1 MSQCRDLVRKDG
13 LRAKDSAKEIPM
25 KKSLL
30 YLAIATLLLQ
40 PGTVRSEERLRIMA
54 ANTSSGNFQSYPES
68 GPGANIFR
76 ALAPDVVLIQE
87 WNVNSTR
94 NGPNDAAA
102 LRGWVDE
109 IFGGDFHFFREPG
122 GQSIPNGVIS
132 RFPILE
138 SGEWD
143 DTKVG
148 DRDFAFARID
158 IPGDQELFVVSVH
171 LSTMAGK
178 RGDQARALVEAINR
192 KVPPGDF
199 LVVGGDFN
207 TDRRNEAVPTTLRAV
222 VDTMAPFPHDG
233 EAENGNTNAGR
244 RKPYDWLLA
253 DAELTAL
260 EVPLEIG
267 DFSFPDG
274 LVFDSRVFTQQE
286 LDQNFPPVR
295 RTDSGATNMQHMA
308 VVRDFRLAGGG
319 PDEDFLIDPASID
332 FGISSASE
340 TPRLAAVNIEVR
352 RPVALTAVVFDGENA
367 GEFMLVEPDL
377 RRGPASFEENGIL
390 TFSWQPAAND
400 GRPRE
405 VKATLITDGEPGAV
419 EVVLRGRAAAIL
431 PPGRR

>member
-1 MSQCRDLVRKDG
+1 
-13 LRAKDSAKEIPM
+13 M

-30 YLAIATLLLQ
+30 HLALATILLQ
-40 PGTVRSEERLRIMA
+40 SGVAQAQERLRIMA

-68 GPGANIFR
+68 GPGARIFQ
-76 ALAPDVVLIQE
+76 AIAPDVVLIQE

-109 IFGGDFHFFREPG
+109 IFGADFHFFREPG

-132 RFPILE
+132 RFPIRE

-148 DRDFAFARID
+148 DRDFAWSRID
-158 IPGDQELFVVSVH
+158 IPGEQDLWVVSVH

-178 RGDQARALVEAINR
+178 RGDQARALVDTIR
-192 KVPPGDF
+192 RHGVPDEDF
-199 LVVGGDFN
+199 LVIGGDFN
-207 TDRRNEAVPTTLRAV
+207 TDRRNEAVPTTLRAL
-222 VDTMAPFPHDG
+222 VDTMAPYPHDG
-233 EAENGNTNAGR
+233 GDPEDGDTNANR
-244 RKPYDWLLA
+244 NKPYDWLLA
-253 DAELTAL
+253 DGELTML
-260 EVPLEIG
+260 EIPLEIG
-267 DFSFPDG
+267 EMSFPDG
-274 LVFDSRVFTQQE
+274 LVFDSRKFTQQE

-295 RTDSGATNMQHMA
+295 RNDSGATNMQHMA

-377 RRGPASFEENGIL
+377 RRGPASFEENGVL
-390 TFSWQPAAND
+390 TFSWQPAEND

-419 EVVLRGRAAAIL
+419 EVVLRGRAASAVL

>member
-1 MSQCRDLVRKDG
+1 
-13 LRAKDSAKEIPM
+13 M

-30 YLAIATLLLQ
+30 HLALATILLQ
-40 PGTVRSEERLRIMA
+40 PGVAQGEERLRIMA

-68 GPGANIFR
+68 GPGARIFQ
-76 ALAPDVVLIQE
+76 AIAPDVVLIQE

-109 IFGGDFHFFREPG
+109 VFGADFHFFREPG

-132 RFPILE
+132 RFPIRE

-148 DRDFAFARID
+148 DRDFAWSRID
-158 IPGDQELFVVSVH
+158 IPGEQDLWVVSVH

-178 RGDQARALVEAINR
+178 RGDQARALVDTIR
-192 KVPPGDF
+192 RHGVPDEDF
-199 LVVGGDFN
+199 LVIGGDFN
-207 TDRRNEAVPTTLRAV
+207 TDRRNEAVPTTLRAL
-222 VDTMAPFPHDG
+222 VDTMAPYPHDG
-233 EAENGNTNAGR
+233 GDPEDGDTNANR
-244 RKPYDWLLA
+244 NKPYDWLLA
-253 DAELTAL
+253 DGELTML
-260 EVPLEIG
+260 EIPLEIG
-267 DFSFPDG
+267 EMSFPDG
-274 LVFDSRVFTQQE
+274 LVFDSRKFTQQE

-295 RTDSGATNMQHMA
+295 RNDSGATNMQHMA
-308 VVRDFRLAGGG
+308 VVRDFRLAEGG

-377 RRGPASFEENGIL
+377 RRGPASFEENGVL
-390 TFSWQPAAND
+390 TFSWQPAEND

-419 EVVLRGRAAAIL
+419 EVVLRGRAASAVL

>member
-1 MSQCRDLVRKDG
+1 
-13 LRAKDSAKEIPM
+13 M

-30 YLAIATLLLQ
+30 HLALATILLQ
-40 PGTVRSEERLRIMA
+40 SGVAQGEERLRIMA

-68 GPGANIFR
+68 GPGARIFQ
-76 ALAPDVVLIQE
+76 AIAPDVVLIQE

-94 NGPNDAAA
+94 NGPNDADA

-109 IFGGDFHFFREPG
+109 IFGADFHFFREPG

-132 RFPILE
+132 RFPIRE

-148 DRDFAFARID
+148 DRDFAWSRID
-158 IPGDQELFVVSVH
+158 IPGEQDLWVVSVH

-178 RGDQARALVEAINR
+178 RGDQARALVDTIR
-192 KVPPGDF
+192 RHGVPDEDF
-199 LVVGGDFN
+199 LVIGGDFN
-207 TDRRNEAVPTTLRAV
+207 TDRRNEAVPTTLRAL
-222 VDTMAPFPHDG
+222 VDTMAPYPHDG
-233 EAENGNTNAGR
+233 GDPEDGDTNANR
-244 RKPYDWLLA
+244 NKPYDWLLA
-253 DAELTAL
+253 DGELTML
-260 EVPLEIG
+260 EIPLEIG
-267 DFSFPDG
+267 EMSFPDG
-274 LVFDSRVFTQQE
+274 LVFDSRKFTQQE

-295 RTDSGATNMQHMA
+295 RNDSGATNMQHMA

-377 RRGPASFEENGIL
+377 RRGPASFEENGVL
-390 TFSWQPAAND
+390 TFSWQPAEND

-419 EVVLRGRAAAIL
+419 EVVLRGRAASAIL